1 MIKEFYVVR
10 GALKTLH
17 QRTRPTEV
25 KAEHEMKLQDEYEYE
40 LCFLIRLLKFQF
52 INGVQVIG
60 LNL

>member
-1 MIKEFYVVR
+1 MIKEFYAVR

-40 LCFLIRLLKFQF
+40 LCFLIRFAE
-52 INGVQVIG
+52 ISVY
-60 LNL
+60 